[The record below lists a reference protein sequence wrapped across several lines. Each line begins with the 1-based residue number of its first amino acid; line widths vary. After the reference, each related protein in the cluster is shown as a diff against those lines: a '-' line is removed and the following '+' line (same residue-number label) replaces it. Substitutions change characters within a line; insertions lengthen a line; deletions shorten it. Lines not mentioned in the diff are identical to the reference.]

1 MSRHVAGWD
10 SCSQRTR
17 ARVDGVTNAEEEEE
31 EEQQQQQ
38 QQQEVDVLI
47 AVVVAAA
54 AAAAVVGEG
63 RTLHVK

>member
-31 EEQQQQQ
+31 EEEQQQQQ
-38 QQQEVDVLI
+38 EEVDVLI